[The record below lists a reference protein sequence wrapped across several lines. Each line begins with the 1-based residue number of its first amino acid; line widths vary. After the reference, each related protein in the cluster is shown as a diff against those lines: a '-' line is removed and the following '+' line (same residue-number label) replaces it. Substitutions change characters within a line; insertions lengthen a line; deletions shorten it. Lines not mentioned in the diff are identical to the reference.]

1 VQGAPYA
8 SITEALRSKLPSLG
22 TTAWIAAIVLIAA
35 YLLMAAGIPASEL
48 PQAAAFVV
56 ALIWLLLWA
65 IATVFMPRTVS
76 KPKYAVAV
84 LIVLTI
90 AISIAAQ
97 GYRHNAEEKS
107 ARTQRTPGPRVPATV
122 DQKPPAEC
130 ATAKNVEEC
139 ADTASGQPTKPT
151 GGRCLRAEQVGLRL
165 RYEQVRLTA
174 ASHESTALGR
184 DESWA

>member
-22 TTAWIAAIVLIAA
+22 TTAWIVAIVLIAA

-76 KPKYAVAV
+76 KPKDAVAV

-107 ARTQRTPGPRVPATV
+107 ARMQRTPGPRVPATV

-139 ADTASGQPTKPT
+139 ADTASGQPTNCYTVGDQTYWRALPPRRT
-151 GGRCLRAEQVGLRL
+151 GRTAIALRTSPVDCREP
-165 RYEQVRLTA
+165 
-174 ASHESTALGR
+174 
-184 DESWA
+184 